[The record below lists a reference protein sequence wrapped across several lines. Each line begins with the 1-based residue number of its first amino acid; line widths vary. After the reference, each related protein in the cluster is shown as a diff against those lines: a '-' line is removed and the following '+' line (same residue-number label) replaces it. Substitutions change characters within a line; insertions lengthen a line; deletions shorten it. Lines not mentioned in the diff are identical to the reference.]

1 MGAMDGI
8 SENARAIWPR
18 RWDKEWWT
26 SKAYECWDKRAA
38 AGGAAAEVAA
48 H

>member
-1 MGAMDGI
+1 MDGI

-26 SKAYECWDKRAA
+26 SRAYECWDKRAVA
-38 AGGAAAEVAA
+38 ERAAAEVAA